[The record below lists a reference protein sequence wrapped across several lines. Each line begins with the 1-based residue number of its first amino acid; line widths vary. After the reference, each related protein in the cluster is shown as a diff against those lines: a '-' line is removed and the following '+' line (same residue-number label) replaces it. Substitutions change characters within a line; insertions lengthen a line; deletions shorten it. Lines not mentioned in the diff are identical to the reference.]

1 VKYRAVLQEMQRKHH
16 YKVLKTLTP
25 CALLHPVQEVRVA
38 LGRRLFSIMDGTP
51 QPPVLPATADIDGEE
66 VDLPELIDLMTQFL
80 KTPEDVRAS
89 AVMQEAELLPDL
101 RAWVAADC
109 NFGAMGARGLLLKR
123 ALEGLIYPRP
133 SNEQF
138 SERLV
143 NIGNSTYVRGASTE
157 GSTVTSGKV
166 VAVAQMRD
174 DARHAGTVACDAQE
188 KQRAAK
194 AAKAAKRKAKREAK
208 RKAKREAK
216 ALGEEADGEA
226 VDEAGGRVGDYET
239 PVTELARYEAEFTKE
254 AEEDAATDKY
264 SQKWRNVRA
273 GIKKPA
279 QQSLAKKARTK
290 VCKLFFLKLMG
301 KRAKA
306 VAGPEYRAKAKAFEA
321 QLRAKGATTGCIVA
335 KQAAHGNAKRKTEKA
350 KKGKGKSRPFDVA
363 TAAAAAS
370 AQAAAHVPQSAT
382 DYWNTS
388 GKGQHAVGG
397 RFTVEHVAGE
407 LMARGVHVERK
418 CGDPTRSPSKP
429 KKELL
434 AQLAPWM
441 EEDAEGNKLLL
452 RMTDIE
458 GHVKGAE
465 QAWATLSS
473 GRGGGGSGNSGGAKR
488 IKAPGGDGTNKRR
501 RGA

>member
-1 VKYRAVLQEMQRKHH
+1 
-16 YKVLKTLTP
+16 
-25 CALLHPVQEVRVA
+25 
-38 LGRRLFSIMDGTP
+38 
-51 QPPVLPATADIDGEE
+51 
-66 VDLPELIDLMTQFL
+66 
-80 KTPEDVRAS
+80 
-89 AVMQEAELLPDL
+89 MQEAELLPDL

-109 NFGAMGARGLLLKR
+109 NFGALGARGPLLKR

-143 NIGNSTYVRGASTE
+143 NIGNSTYVRGASTK

-166 VAVAQMRD
+166 FAVAQMRD
-174 DARHAGTVACDAQE
+174 DARHAGAVACAAQDS
-188 KQRAAK
+188 RR
-194 AAKAAKRKAKREAK
+194 AAKAAKRKAKRAK

-216 ALGEEADGEA
+216 ALGGEFGEEA
-226 VDEAGGRVGDYET
+226 VDEAGECVGDYET
-239 PVTELARYEAEFTKE
+239 PVTELAQYEGELTEE

-290 VCKLFFLKLMG
+290 AGKLFFQKLTG

-418 CGDPTRSPSKP
+418 CGDPTRSPSKS

-441 EEDAEGNKLLL
+441 EKDAAGNKLLL
-452 RMTDIE
+452 RMTDVE

>member
-1 VKYRAVLQEMQRKHH
+1 MDGGVGL
-16 YKVLKTLTP
+16 
-25 CALLHPVQEVRVA
+25 
-38 LGRRLFSIMDGTP
+38 LFSEDDYHCRGRPELCRADDG
-51 QPPVLPATADIDGEE
+51 DDRH
-66 VDLPELIDLMTQFL
+66 LPEEAEAVCRTCGH
-80 KTPEDVRAS
+80 EAAGAS

-109 NFGAMGARGLLLKR
+109 NFGAMGARGPLLKR

-208 RKAKREAK
+208 

-239 PVTELARYEAEFTKE
+239 PVTELARYEGELTEE

-290 VCKLFFLKLMG
+290 VGKLFFLKLMG

-441 EEDAEGNKLLL
+441 EEDAAGNKLLL
-452 RMTDIE
+452 RMTDVE
-458 GHVKGAE
+458 GHVLRARERRRAGVGDAE
-465 QAWATLSS
+465 QRPRRRRQRKQRRGQAQQGS
-473 GRGGGGSGNSGGAKR
+473 GR
-488 IKAPGGDGTNKRR
+488 
-501 RGA
+501 